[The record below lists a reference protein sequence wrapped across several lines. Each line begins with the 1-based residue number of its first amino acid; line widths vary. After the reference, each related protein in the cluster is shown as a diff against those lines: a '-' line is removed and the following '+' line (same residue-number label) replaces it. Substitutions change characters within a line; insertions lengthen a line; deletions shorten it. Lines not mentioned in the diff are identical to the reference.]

1 MKQIT
6 HFFME
11 GDSPT
16 SNITNETHCEK
27 CAMFFKVN
35 YFNHFTRLSDIEN
48 RVRRLLEGGTQK
60 REALASNLKKLFT

>member
-1 MKQIT
+1 
-6 HFFME
+6 ME